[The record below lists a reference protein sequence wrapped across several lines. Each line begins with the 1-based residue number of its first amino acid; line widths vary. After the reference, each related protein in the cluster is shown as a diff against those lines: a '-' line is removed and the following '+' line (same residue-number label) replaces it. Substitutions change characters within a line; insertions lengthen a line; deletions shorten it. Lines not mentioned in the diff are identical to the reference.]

1 MKLSRIIFGGALA
14 ALAVVAFMSSGV
26 TIAEH
31 AHAATDPAVF
41 AMAAMAGMVSLKAPV
56 TVFHKGQYVA
66 PGTDIELPEAEARAL
81 IGRHGEYGGP
91 ATQDP
96 ANTQSRIDQASIDA
110 LNEQAA
116 INKGHGKIDADSG
129 GDVDLEAMKKDD
141 LIALAAERGVPLEAN
156 ATKAEIIE
164 KLRA

>member
-1 MKLSRIIFGGALA
+1 MKLSRIILGGAL
-14 ALAVVAFMSSGV
+14 ALAVVACMSSGFP
-26 TIAEH
+26 IIEH
-31 AHAATDPAVF
+31 AQAATAPTIV

-66 PGTDIELPEAEARAL
+66 PGTDIELPEAEARAM
-81 IGRHGEYGGP
+81 IARHGEYGGP
-91 ATQDP
+91 AVQDP
-96 ANTQSRIDQASIDA
+96 GNTQTRIDKASIDA
-110 LNEQAA
+110 LNENAA
-116 INKGHGKIDADSG
+116 INKGHGKIDPDSG

-141 LIALAAERGVPLEAN
+141 LIALAAERGVALEAN